1 MPKRK
6 GRGLDRS
13 RVSIVEAKR
22 RLENARDKMNQD
34 LTDEQYQITAE
45 SLRLSAEYLLSRA
58 QTPKEKLEYTR
69 DIMQLG
75 KFYLWKKWQIARLDP
90 QQSSDYMLGK
100 ALQAE
105 EDQWKYRDMVL
116 RKQRPIRN
124 ALDRLGIT
132 HPDDRRPNGFGLKFP
147 EELAP
152 DTRSRQKK
160 EYDAAKRRTVVARIK
175 LNKYAKLVQLKKR
188 KYKADDSNVN
198 KFEEWKNTD
207 KAWKRAIKE
216 LQEAEEDEPRKKL
229 AWLESKAPAA
239 KRFNI
244 NK

>member
-22 RLENARDKMNQD
+22 RLVKARDKMNQD
-34 LTDEQYQITAE
+34 LTDEQYQNTAE

-105 EDQWKYRDMVL
+105 EDQWKYRDMIL
-116 RKQRPIRN
+116 QSPIRN
-124 ALDRLGIT
+124 ALDRLGIIR
-132 HPDDRRPNGFGLKFP
+132 PSRPNGFGLNVRIK
-147 EELAP
+147 P

-160 EYDAAKRRTVVARIK
+160 EYDAARKRTVIAQIK
-175 LNKYAKLVQLKKR
+175 LEKYAKMLKTKEAR
-188 KYKADDSNVN
+188 YKANESRNR
-198 KFEEWKNTD
+198 FEEWKNTH
-207 KAWKRAIKE
+207 KAWKRAKRE

>member
-34 LTDEQYQITAE
+34 LTDEQYQNTAE

-58 QTPKEKLEYTR
+58 QTPEEKLEYTR

-90 QQSSDYMLGK
+90 QQSNDYMLGK

-105 EDQWKYRDMVL
+105 EDQWKYRDMILQKPMRV
-116 RKQRPIRN
+116 
-124 ALDRLGIT
+124 ALDQLGVIR
-132 HPDDRRPNGFGLKFP
+132 PRRPNGLGLSIRIK
-147 EELAP
+147 P
-152 DTRSRQKK
+152 DTRPRQLK
-160 EYDAAKRRTVVARIK
+160 EYAAARKRTAMARIK
-175 LNKYAKLVQLKKR
+175 LEKYTKMVEVKEKR
-188 KYKADDSNVN
+188 YQDDDSSVN
-198 KFEEWKNTD
+198 KFQEWKNTYN
-207 KAWKRAIKE
+207 AWKRAQRE

-229 AWLESKAPAA
+229 ALESKGPAA

>member
-13 RVSIVEAKR
+13 RVSIVQAKKTIER
-22 RLENARDKMNQD
+22 ARDKMNQN
-34 LTDEQYQITAE
+34 LTDEQYQNTAE

-105 EDQWKYRDMVL
+105 EDQWKYRDMIL

-124 ALDRLGIT
+124 VLDRLGVT
-132 HPDDRRPNGFGLKFP
+132 HPDDRRPNGFGLNVRIK
-147 EELAP
+147 P
-152 DTRSRQKK
+152 DTRSRQLK
-160 EYDAAKRRTVVARIK
+160 EYGAARKRTVIARIK
-175 LNKYAKLVQLKKR
+175 LEKYTKMLEAKEAR
-188 KYKADDSNVN
+188 YKADDSNMN
-198 KFEEWKNTD
+198 KFEEWNNTFQ
-207 KAWKRAIKE
+207 AFNRAKRE